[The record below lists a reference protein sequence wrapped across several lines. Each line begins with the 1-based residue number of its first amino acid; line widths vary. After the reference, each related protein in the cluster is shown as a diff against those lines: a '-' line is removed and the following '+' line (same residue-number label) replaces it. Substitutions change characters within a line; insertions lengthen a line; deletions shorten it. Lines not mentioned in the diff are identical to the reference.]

1 MALNPSF
8 NRYYSHIR
16 ERLRRKSFENV
27 SVVSE
32 WPCERDFGVLATE
45 NRVRGGIDSINL
57 FSH

>member
-27 SVVSE
+27 SVVSK
-32 WPCERDFGVLATE
+32 WPCERDFGVLATK
-45 NRVRGGIDSINL
+45 NRVKRRNRL
-57 FSH
+57 N

>member
-27 SVVSE
+27 RVVVSE

-45 NRVRGGIDSINL
+45 NRVKRRNRL
-57 FSH
+57 N